1 MLSWKSNGDSPSS
14 IVSFLHRKPI
24 RFALL
29 GAWIVVTVLLAFEL
43 GFYLGSSG
51 GEAPASRKNSMVGC
65 VRLPLSTLT
74 LHCVR

>member
-1 MLSWKSNGDSPSS
+1 MLSWKSNGGSPSS

-43 GFYLGSSG
+43 GFDLGSRD
-51 GEAPASRKNSMVGC
+51 GETPASRKNAMVEC
-65 VRLPLSTLT
+65 VRLPI
-74 LHCVR
+74 